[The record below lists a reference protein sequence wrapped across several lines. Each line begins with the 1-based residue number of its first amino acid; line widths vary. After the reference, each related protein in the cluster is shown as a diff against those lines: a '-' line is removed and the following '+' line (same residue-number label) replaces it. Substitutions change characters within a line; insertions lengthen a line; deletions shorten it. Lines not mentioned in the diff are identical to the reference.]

1 MQFLTLWTS
10 LNYGL
15 HCCDSIIQY
24 RFNID
29 WPLVHE
35 PANAP
40 LMTDW
45 RLRAGFFAPFLH
57 EVWKWRRRKFL
68 KDVSDSDGKG
78 ENYQRALTL
87 LNEAVDIL
95 RSPGTTTDHLQQL
108 PAHPSVGSVQ
118 VPATSERGY
127 WGENYEK
134 WRVFFRFTVGAH
146 LPVKLVPV
154 NPSSDFDQVLP
165 QVDPKKVLNQRK
177 PGLTRSSA
185 CVNQAIEW
193 MTKCDN

>member
-1 MQFLTLWTS
+1 MA
-10 LNYGL
+10 
-15 HCCDSIIQY
+15 CIVAIQL
-24 RFNID
+24 FNID
-29 WPLVHE
+29 SISIDRLYMSRQMHRWWL
-35 PANAP
+35 
-40 LMTDW
+40 TDV
-45 RLRAGFFAPFLH
+45 FAPASLRLSCMKF
-57 EVWKWRRRKFL
+57 ENGVEGNSWKMWAIPTEKE
-68 KDVSDSDGKG
+68 KI
-78 ENYQRALTL
+78 YQRALTL

-127 WGENYEK
+127 WGENDEK
-134 WRVFFRFTVGAH
+134 WRVFFRFTVGAY
-146 LPVKLVPV
+146 LLVKLVPV